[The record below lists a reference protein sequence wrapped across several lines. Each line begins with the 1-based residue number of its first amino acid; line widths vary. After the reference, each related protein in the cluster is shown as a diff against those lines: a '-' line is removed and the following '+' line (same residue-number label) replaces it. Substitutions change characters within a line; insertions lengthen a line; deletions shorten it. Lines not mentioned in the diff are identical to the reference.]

1 MHSRYFING
10 KNPLALI
17 SVALMLISSAIRI
30 VYYTSRPMTPQIFCN
45 DTMRKF
51 LHYLKIK
58 RQNNIDTKTKKYYNK
73 DDNKPRQAA
82 VQEV

>member
-1 MHSRYFING
+1 MPPF
-10 KNPLALI
+10 LLI
-17 SVALMLISSAIRI
+17 FYHNRVKMSIA
-30 VYYTSRPMTPQIFCN
+30 IFCN

-51 LHYLKIK
+51 LHYLNIK
-58 RQNNIDTKTKKYYNK
+58 RQNNIDTKAKKYYNK

>member
-1 MHSRYFING
+1 MPPF
-10 KNPLALI
+10 LLI
-17 SVALMLISSAIRI
+17 FYHKREKMSIA
-30 VYYTSRPMTPQIFCN
+30 IFCN

>member
-1 MHSRYFING
+1 MPPF
-10 KNPLALI
+10 LLI
-17 SVALMLISSAIRI
+17 FYHKRKKMSIA
-30 VYYTSRPMTPQIFCN
+30 IFCN
-45 DTMRKF
+45 DAMRKF

>member
-1 MHSRYFING
+1 MPPF
-10 KNPLALI
+10 LLI
-17 SVALMLISSAIRI
+17 FYHKRKKMSIA
-30 VYYTSRPMTPQIFCN
+30 IFCN

-73 DDNKPRQAA
+73 DDN
-82 VQEV
+82 